1 METKDIVYAV
11 GIGLTFI
18 LGIWNLINNYLQT
31 KKTNFINT
39 VTKQR
44 IEWSEQIRQD
54 ISKFCGLTYTWS
66 FSNLQGKPDEQNVLL
81 QIDHLRHI
89 IKLRLNSNDTADK
102 KITELVDKI
111 PCLTDKSKHNE
122 LKEALRDLISET
134 QVMLKAEWE
143 KVKEESE
150 KGNIS
155 KKRT

>member
-1 METKDIVYAV
+1 MV
-11 GIGLTFI
+11 
-18 LGIWNLINNYLQT
+18 
-31 KKTNFINT
+31 
-39 VTKQR
+39 
-44 IEWSEQIRQD
+44 
-54 ISKFCGLTYTWS
+54 

-155 KKRT
+155 KTYLTRRYS